1 MLITEP
7 HLDAPDD
14 FYEALIDAHREL
26 SAPQSHELNAKLVL
40 LLANHVGQL
49 GVLKQALNAARAST
63 LAATGGTATR
73 RTAGTDPTSPESRA

>member
-1 MLITEP
+1 MLITDP

-26 SAPQSHELNAKLVL
+26 SAEQSHELNAKLVL

-49 GVLKQALNAARAST
+49 GVLRQALHAARAST
-63 LAATGGTATR
+63 LAATGGNATSRTAT
-73 RTAGTDPTSPESRA
+73 TDPTLPASRA